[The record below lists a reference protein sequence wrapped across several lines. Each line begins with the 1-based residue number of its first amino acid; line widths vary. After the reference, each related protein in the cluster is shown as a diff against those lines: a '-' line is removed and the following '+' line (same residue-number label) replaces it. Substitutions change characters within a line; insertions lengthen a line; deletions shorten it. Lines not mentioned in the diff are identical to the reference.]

1 MELNQELLD
10 ELRTCLRLQL
20 TPGLTSNMAKLL
32 LSHFGF
38 SVFDRT
44 LDELKICLTSQQARE
59 LVLSP
64 LNDVMLSQ
72 IEQSLEWAA
81 RDGNY
86 LISLA
91 DPHYPAEFLSMADA
105 PILLYAKGNIACLQR
120 PKLAIVGARQSTV
133 MGSQIAHDFAA
144 CLAERFCVVSGLARG
159 IDMYA
164 HEGALSSNV
173 SAATIAVMA
182 TGMNYIYPAQN
193 RDLAYRIASAGLL
206 LSEYPLDTR
215 VRPYHFPLRNRL
227 ITGLSQGVLVV
238 EATLKSGSLLTA
250 RLAMEMNRDVFAIPG
265 SIHSPQ
271 SRGCHALIKQGAKLV
286 ESANDILDELGY
298 MLIASSPR
306 QQVLQVEPLS
316 EQEQHLLTTMGYDAL
331 NIEQLLAYLE
341 TDFSTLS
348 QQLLSLEVRGY
359 IQRLP
364 DGRYQRQSVQ
374 SSS

>member
-298 MLIASSPR
+298 MLIASSPH